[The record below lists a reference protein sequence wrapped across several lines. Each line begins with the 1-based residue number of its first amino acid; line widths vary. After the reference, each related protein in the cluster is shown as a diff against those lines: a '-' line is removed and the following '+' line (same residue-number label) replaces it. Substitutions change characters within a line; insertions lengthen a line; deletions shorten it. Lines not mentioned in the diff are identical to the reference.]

1 MTFLLNTKGYFQK
14 ILRRGPLFER
24 LLQELEENE
33 RLSYEQLIALQNQK
47 LRSTICHAYQT
58 VPYYRQLF
66 NKLAINPKAI
76 QTSEDLKA
84 LPIMSK
90 TDLRG
95 KEKQFVSNA
104 VFPKFKTAT
113 SGTTGTPVSLFRDYY
128 SINFEHASI
137 WRQKRWGKCMF
148 DELTVSIRGDVVVD
162 PNIIKPP
169 FWKYIPSDNMLKISS
184 YHLSDRLIPYYLEK
198 LRSLNSFVIEAYPS
212 NVYRIARYMQLH
224 QESPIRA
231 KAVFTSCE
239 TLLPC
244 QRQVIEQYLGQVF
257 DHYGQSERV
266 AYIGMCEHGNY
277 HYLMDYSLVEFIP
290 IGQDDLHRVVGT
302 TFHNKVM
309 PFIRYD
315 TGDFVRIK
323 NPSQSCSCGRAFPVV
338 ESIEGRI
345 QDYIITPSGKWI
357 GALGRVLVNV
367 NNLIEAQ
374 IIQEK
379 LDLIRVLIVTT
390 ENFTFQDEKVLLNN
404 IHQRIGS
411 EIKIVIQKTDKIR
424 RTKRGKLKITISL
437 LKHEKTNNS
446 HLIVV

>member
-33 RLSYEQLIALQNQK
+33 KLSYEQLIALQNQK

-66 NKLAINPKAI
+66 DELAINPKAI

-84 LPIMSK
+84 LPIISK

-104 VFPKFKTAT
+104 IFPKFKTAT

-128 SINFEHASI
+128 SINLEHASI
-137 WRQKRWGKCMF
+137 WRQKHWGKCMF

-162 PNIIKPP
+162 PDIIKPP
-169 FWKYIPSDNMLKISS
+169 FWKYISSDNMLKMSS
-184 YHLSDRLIPYYLEK
+184 YHLSDRLLPYYLEK
-198 LRSLNSFVIEAYPS
+198 LRSLNSFIIEGYPS
-212 NVYRIARYMQLH
+212 NLYRIARYMQLH
-224 QESPIRA
+224 QELPIKV

-239 TLLPC
+239 TLLPR
-244 QRQVIEQYLGQVF
+244 QRQVIEEYFGQVF

-266 AYIGMCEHGNY
+266 GHISMCEYGNY
-277 HYLMDYSLVEFIP
+277 HYSIDYSLIEFIP
-290 IGQDDLHRVVGT
+290 IGQNDLHRVVGT
-302 TFHNKVM
+302 TFHNKAM

-315 TGDFVRIK
+315 TGDFVRIS
-323 NPSQSCSCGRAFPVV
+323 NPNKSCSCGRIFPVI

-345 QDYIITPSGKWI
+345 EDYIITPSGKWI
-357 GALGRVLVNV
+357 GAMGRVLLNV
-367 NNLIEAQ
+367 NNIIEAQ

-379 LDLIRVLIVTT
+379 LDFIRVLIVTT
-390 ENFTFQDEKVLLNN
+390 ENFTVQDEKVLLNN
-404 IHQRIGS
+404 IQQRIGS
-411 EIKIVIQKTDKIR
+411 EIKIAIEKTDKIQ

-437 LKHEKTNNS
+437 LKHEEINNCHS
-446 HLIVV
+446 IFV

>member
-66 NKLAINPKAI
+66 DELAINPKAI

-84 LPIMSK
+84 LPVISK

-162 PNIIKPP
+162 PDIIKPP
-169 FWKYIPSDNMLKISS
+169 FWKYIPSDNMLKMSS

-212 NVYRIARYMQLH
+212 TIYKIARYMQLH
-224 QESPIRA
+224 QESPIKA

-239 TLLPC
+239 TLLPY
-244 QRQVIEQYLGQVF
+244 QRQVIEEYFGQVF

-266 AYIGMCEHGNY
+266 AYIAMCEHGNY
-277 HYLMDYSLVEFIP
+277 HYLMDYSLVEFLP
-290 IGQDDLHRVVGT
+290 TDRDDLYRVVGT
-302 TFHNKVM
+302 TFHNRAM
-309 PFIRYD
+309 PSIRYD
-315 TGDFVRIK
+315 TGDFVKIE
-323 NPSQSCSCGRAFPVV
+323 NPTRSCSCGRVFPLV

-345 QDYIITPSGKWI
+345 EDYVITPSGKWI
-357 GALGRVLVNV
+357 GAIGRALLDV

-379 LDLIRVLIVTT
+379 LDLLRVLIVPT
-390 ENFTFQDEKVLLNN
+390 ENFTVRDEKVLLKN
-404 IHQRIGS
+404 IQQRVGY
-411 EIKIVIQKTDKIR
+411 EMKIIIQKTDAIA
-424 RTKRGKLKITISL
+424 RTKRGKFQLVVSQLKNEKLT
-437 LKHEKTNNS
+437 LKN
-446 HLIVV
+446 

>member
-66 NKLAINPKAI
+66 DELAINPKAI

-84 LPIMSK
+84 LPVISK

-162 PNIIKPP
+162 PDIIKPP
-169 FWKYIPSDNMLKISS
+169 FWKYIPSDNMLKMSS

-198 LRSLNSFVIEAYPS
+198 LRSIDSPIVVESFPS
-212 NVYRIARYMQLH
+212 TIYKIARYMQLH
-224 QESPIRA
+224 QELPIKV
-231 KAVFTSCE
+231 KAVITSCE
-239 TLLPC
+239 TLLPP
-244 QRQVIEQYLGQVF
+244 QRQVIEEYFGQVF

-266 AYIGMCEHGNY
+266 AYIAMCEHGNY
-277 HYLMDYSLVEFIP
+277 HYLTDYSLVEFLP
-290 IGQDDLHRVVGT
+290 TDQDDLYRVVGT
-302 TFHNKVM
+302 TFHNKAM

-315 TGDFVRIK
+315 TGDFVRIE
-323 NPSQSCSCGRAFPVV
+323 NPTRSCSCGRAFPLV

-345 QDYIITPSGKWI
+345 EDYVITPSGKWI
-357 GALGRVLVNV
+357 GAIGRALLDV

-379 LDLIRVLIVTT
+379 LDLLRVLIVPT
-390 ENFTFQDEKVLLNN
+390 ENFTVRDEKVLLKN
-404 IHQRIGS
+404 IQQRVGY
-411 EIKIVIQKTDKIR
+411 EMKIIIQKTDAIA
-424 RTKRGKLKITISL
+424 RTKRGKFQLVVSQLKNEKLT
-437 LKHEKTNNS
+437 LKN
-446 HLIVV
+446 